1 MTRFSARA
9 FIYFN
14 LVPQRGERLSETVL
28 IRDRAFYI
36 RGRALIRDRAL
47 IRYRALIRD
56 RRLFETESRISALFR
71 RSTGRLSG
79 WYRALIRDRAFI
91 RRRALIRDRA
101 HIRDRLLIRD
111 CALIQNRA
119 LIKVLIWLRAFNPSL
134 NLVKFNKTHL
144 KGVGG
149 GVVALVTTSQGYLN
163 LKLDTSV
170 Q

>member
-28 IRDRAFYI
+28 SRDRAFSI

-47 IRYRALIRD
+47 IRYRAIIRD

-71 RSTGRLSG
+71 RSRGRLSG

-101 HIRDRLLIRD
+101 TLRDRVLIRD
-111 CALIQNRA
+111 SALIQNRA
-119 LIKVLIWLRAFNPSL
+119 LIKVLIRFRAFNPSL

-149 GVVALVTTSQGYLN
+149 GGGACDYITRVS
-163 LKLDTSV
+163 KS
-170 Q
+170 